1 MRFREPIFEQPMR
14 VMEDDHICQDIDDY
28 SYYAGMQLED
38 AKREL
43 VEHNGDEI
51 IKIGWMHVV
60 PLHPVRKYQNRP
72 IKITTLRYGTSE
84 VFPNI
89 YEASIKKGFSLYS
102 LRELMC
108 GRGIWSSNFIAEY
121 I

>member
-43 VEHNGDEI
+43 VEHNGDKI

-60 PLHPVRKYQNRP
+60 PLHPVRKYPNRP
-72 IKITTLRYGTSE
+72 IKIITLRYDTSE

-89 YEASIKKGFSLYS
+89 YEASIKKGLSLTAIRQLLNGS
-102 LRELMC
+102 
-108 GRGIWSSNFIAEY
+108 GPWSDNFIAEY
-121 I
+121 V

>member
-14 VMEDDHICQDIDDY
+14 VMEDDHICKDIDDY

-38 AKREL
+38 AKQEL
-43 VEHNGDEI
+43 VEHNGDDI

-60 PLHPVRKYQNRP
+60 PLHPVRKYQDRP
-72 IKITTLRYGTSE
+72 IKITTLRYGNLE

-89 YEASIKKGFSLYS
+89 DEAIIKKGLSLHS
-102 LRELMC
+102 LRELLSGKGM
-108 GRGIWSSNFIAEY
+108 WSDNLVAEY
-121 I
+121 A